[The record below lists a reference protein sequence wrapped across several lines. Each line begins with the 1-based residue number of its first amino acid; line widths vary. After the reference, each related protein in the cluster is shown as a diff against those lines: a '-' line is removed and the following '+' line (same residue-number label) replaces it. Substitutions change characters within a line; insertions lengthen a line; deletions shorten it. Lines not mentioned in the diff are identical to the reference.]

1 MASRRIKLA
10 ITFLTFNGLTENVCF
25 AQVHPDHA
33 RYEYLFMNGNFVAP
47 YTTFPSGRDRGLWKC
62 YDGKT
67 KITFDCTFVRGGF
80 DQFQFIF
87 RAR

>member
-1 MASRRIKLA
+1 MTLRQIKLA
-10 ITFLTFNGLTENVCF
+10 ITFVAANCLSGELCL
-25 AQVHPDHA
+25 AQVHPDTT
-33 RYEYLFMNGNFVAP
+33 RNEYLFMNGNFVAP
-47 YTTFPSGRDRGLWKC
+47 HTSFPTGRDRSLWKC